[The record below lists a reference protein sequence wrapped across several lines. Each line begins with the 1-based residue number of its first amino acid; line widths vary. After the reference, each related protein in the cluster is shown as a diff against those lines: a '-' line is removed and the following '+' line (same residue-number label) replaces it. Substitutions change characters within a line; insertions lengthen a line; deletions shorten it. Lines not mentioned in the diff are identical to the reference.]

1 MPDLTDGKLTADLQI
16 VDAAAGP
23 DHLDGEI
30 GRVLQARRN
39 GCRDDDPLIR
49 SPGDFAGGMSL
60 AVSVGAPEGTNR
72 ERWECPLPALQ
83 YFSAVDRRKS

>member
-1 MPDLTDGKLTADLQI
+1 MSAIIEPIHQDSAVPDLTDGKVRVDLQI

-39 GCRDDDPLIR
+39 GCRP
-49 SPGDFAGGMSL
+49 
-60 AVSVGAPEGTNR
+60 
-72 ERWECPLPALQ
+72 
-83 YFSAVDRRKS
+83 